1 LPYPGDHNYIPMSIP
16 EGAYDVYMLYE
27 STTALPFQTRL
38 CGASLL
44 VAGLSARERGET
56 RFFLHVAAASKMT
69 AEPALIMRCR
79 A

>member
-1 LPYPGDHNYIPMSIP
+1 
-16 EGAYDVYMLYE
+16 MLYE